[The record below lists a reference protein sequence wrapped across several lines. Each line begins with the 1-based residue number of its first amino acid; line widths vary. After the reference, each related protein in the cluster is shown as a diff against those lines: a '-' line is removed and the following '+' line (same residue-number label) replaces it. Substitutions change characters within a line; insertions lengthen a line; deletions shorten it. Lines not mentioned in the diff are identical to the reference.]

1 MSTNGMRSFR
11 YPHQALRS
19 AYALACTGMAI
30 GFGPLL
36 FAQPALLFRWLLGT
50 MGVLF
55 LVYFARTVV
64 RQRTRIE
71 IDASGIGA
79 RGPLGAEIRWDDV
92 RAVTLSY
99 YSTRPDRSGGWM
111 EFIVKGPRRTIRV
124 ESTLDG
130 FVELVGETL
139 RETRGRGIEPDERT
153 RTNLR
158 ALGLSG

>member
-1 MSTNGMRSFR
+1 MTTSGTKSFR
-11 YPHQALRS
+11 YPRPALRS

-36 FAQPALLFRWLLGT
+36 FAQPASLFRWLLGT

-71 IDASGIGA
+71 VDGSGIGA
-79 RGPLGAEIRWDDV
+79 RGPLGVVIRWDNV
-92 RAVTLSY
+92 RAVRLNY

-111 EFIVKGPRRTIRV
+111 EFIVKGPRRSIRV

-130 FVELVGETL
+130 FVELVAEAL
-139 RETRGRGIEPDERT
+139 RELRGRGIELDERSQA
-153 RTNLR
+153 NLR

>member
-1 MSTNGMRSFR
+1 MNTAAIKSFR
-11 YPHQALRS
+11 YPRQALRN

-36 FAQPALLFRWLLGT
+36 LAEPAVVFRWLLGA

-64 RQRTRIE
+64 RQHTRLE
-71 IDASGIGA
+71 LDATGIGA
-79 RGPLGAEIRWDDV
+79 LGPLGALIRWDDV
-92 RAVTLSY
+92 RAVVLSY

-111 EFIVKGPRRTIRV
+111 EFIVKGSRRAIRV

-130 FVELVGETL
+130 FVELVGETM
-139 RETRGRGIEPDERT
+139 REVRSRGIEPDERT
-153 RTNLR
+153 RANLR